1 MAAEKHVLVIANETV
16 AGRSLIEA
24 IERRRKDGPVRVTVI
39 TPVNQPREGYVVY
52 EDTRRAAAGRR
63 LEQTLEALRAAGIPA
78 SGHVVETDPV
88 AATRDAIATLEPP
101 PDEVVVSTHPQQRS
115 GWLRR
120 NVVDRIRDA
129 AGGLPVEHVVVDLE
143 REDGGDSNV
152 LVVANETV
160 VGEPLLQTIRER
172 AAKGRVSFL
181 IVSPQTDLTSAA
193 HPEAERRLRRALT
206 ILRGEGIDAHGQV
219 AHPDPF
225 TAAVQAT
232 QDERIDEI
240 IVSTFPGEKTSSWL
254 RGDLVNRLRKQT
266 NLPVT
271 HVEVAREETGAE
283 AAEPVA

>member
-1 MAAEKHVLVIANETV
+1 VTGERHLLVIANETV

-63 LEQTLEALRAAGIPA
+63 LEKTLEALRSAGIPA

-115 GWLRR
+115 GWLRK
-120 NVVDRIRDA
+120 NVVERIKDA
-129 AGGLPVEHVVVDLE
+129 AGGLPVEHVVVDLIEE
-143 REDGGDSNV
+143 RADAEANV

-160 VGEPLLQTIRER
+160 VGEPLLQKIRER

-181 IVSPQTDLTSAA
+181 IISPQSGDGSH

-206 ILRGEGIDAHGQV
+206 ILRGEGIEAHAQV
-219 AHPDPF
+219 AHPDPY
-225 TAAVQAT
+225 TAAVQAV
-232 QDERIDEI
+232 QDERVDEI

-254 RGDLVNRLRKQT
+254 RGDLLNRLRKQT
-266 NLPVT
+266 GLPVE
-271 HVEVAREETGAE
+271 HVEVDREEAM
-283 AAEPVA
+283 V